1 MPISA
6 LLNWVKKC
14 FHFYSVL
21 YWSLN
26 FFLYVVVMLLLT
38 LIPLIIRIVKN
49 NKYNWVYYLGDKI
62 ANEKKAKDSTIRNT
76 QSEDSRISG
85 PHIVTTHPSGNLV
98 ISIGTKVENRPAS
111 KKNYSEDSETEIK
124 HPAKYQKTKNAMNIP
139 KSEEDQSSNSLKVT
153 EETNLYRVDNKST
166 IIKSSEFNI

>member
-1 MPISA
+1 
-6 LLNWVKKC
+6 
-14 FHFYSVL
+14 
-21 YWSLN
+21 
-26 FFLYVVVMLLLT
+26 MLLHIF
-38 LIPLIIRIVKN
+38 IPFIIIFVKN
-49 NKYNWVYYLGDKI
+49 NKYIYNWVYYLGDKI
-62 ANEKKAKDSTIRNT
+62 ANEKKVKDSTIRNT

-124 HPAKYQKTKNAMNIP
+124 HSAKYQKTKNAMNIP
-139 KSEEDQSSNSLKVT
+139 KSEEDQSSNGLKVT
-153 EETNLYRVDNKST
+153 EEQNLYRVDNKSS